1 MSSHRLDTATAGGR
15 RARTRTRAVLAALSI
30 AGLALATSACGA
42 SATANGTQACK
53 LVRES
58 LSISAGNPSPAARQ
72 RALELLRQALPL
84 AAIAAGTNGNWQP
97 LEATLSESNRV
108 PINHLRSAL
117 TAECAPG
124 NEGNVYGGG
133 NFTQASIPPVGSSPG

>member
-1 MSSHRLDTATAGGR
+1 MSGRGLDTARVGGR
-15 RARTRTRAVLAALSI
+15 RRRLGLVPFVL
-30 AGLALATSACGA
+30 AGLAVFTSACGA

-53 LVRES
+53 LVRRS
-58 LSISAGNPSPAARQ
+58 LAISAGHPSPSAQQ

-84 AAIAAGTNGNWQP
+84 AAIAAGSNGNWQP

-108 PINHLRSAL
+108 PLNHLRSAL

-133 NFTQASIPPVGSSPG
+133 NFTQASIPPANSPQG

>member
-1 MSSHRLDTATAGGR
+1 MSAQGLDTLKAGGR
-15 RARTRTRAVLAALSI
+15 ARRLGLASLALV
-30 AGLALATSACGA
+30 GLALATSACGA

-53 LVRES
+53 LVRQS
-58 LSISAGNPSPAARQ
+58 LAISAGNPSPSAQQ

-84 AAIAAGTNGNWQP
+84 AAIAAGTNGSWQP

-108 PINHLRSAL
+108 PLDHLRPAL

-133 NFTQASIPPVGSSPG
+133 SFTQASIPPMSSPQG

>member
-1 MSSHRLDTATAGGR
+1 MSSHRLNTAETCGR
-15 RARTRTRAVLAALSI
+15 RVRTR
-30 AGLALATSACGA
+30 AGLALLSLAGLALGASACGA

-58 LSISAGNPSPAARQ
+58 LSISAKGSSAAAQQ

-84 AAIAAGTNGNWQP
+84 AAIAAGANGNWQP

-108 PINHLRSAL
+108 PITRLRSAL
-117 TAECAPG
+117 SAECAPG